1 MNCKRSSCE
10 GAALR
15 GKVIFLPRYDT
26 TKSTKNYF
34 LSLSIVVC
42 HILTMVDADPT
53 SDDANETHG
62 EKLQDNIGASRHST
76 IAIGG
81 DDSDGN
87 ISASFSEQV
96 AVAEANSA
104 RMMLLMRP
112 ALPSPPFPT
121 PILLDARRITGTVFT
136 AHNDAAVSTSQ
147 QQVDQQ
153 PSPPDLERRSS
164 VAGNILIVQDNADK
178 KKDKPSAYLMQR
190 TTKNTYQGSIRV
202 GFALRHPEKNETG
215 VWELEP
221 KIPTDDNNESYHM
234 VAIKIVQKP
243 QGNKGKIMN
252 ELSALQ
258 WITANYSDTKGDLK
272 KLELCHRNISMDH
285 VLLGPTCTMAHMSN
299 ALRIPTAADSGVEY
313 LIESQVPCGS
323 DPQYVAPELLKPEPF
338 DGTAVDLWSTAI
350 ILFIMLLGNDALFA
364 TPLPDDPKFEEI
376 CMNGNLKGAL
386 NRWVEDKAFLSSVS
400 DDALDLLQGMLRM
413 SPRDRLTLKAV
424 KEHKWVTNG
433 DVTVPEKLLETAR
446 SAGWDPSRT

>member
-1 MNCKRSSCE
+1 MDMNCKRSSCE
-10 GAALR
+10 VAALR

-53 SDDANETHG
+53 SDIANEIHG
-62 EKLQDNIGASRHST
+62 EKLQDIIGASRHST

-153 PSPPDLERRSS
+153 LSPPDLERRSS

-190 TTKNTYQGSIRV
+190 TTKNTYQGSIRWV
-202 GFALRHPEKNETG
+202 SRC
-215 VWELEP
+215 V
-221 KIPTDDNNESYHM
+221 IPRRM
-234 VAIKIVQKP
+234 KRVC
-243 QGNKGKIMN
+243 GNWNQRYQPM
-252 ELSALQ
+252 
-258 WITANYSDTKGDLK
+258 TP
-272 KLELCHRNISMDH
+272 
-285 VLLGPTCTMAHMSN
+285 PT
-299 ALRIPTAADSGVEY
+299 
-313 LIESQVPCGS
+313 
-323 DPQYVAPELLKPEPF
+323 
-338 DGTAVDLWSTAI
+338 
-350 ILFIMLLGNDALFA
+350 
-364 TPLPDDPKFEEI
+364 
-376 CMNGNLKGAL
+376 
-386 NRWVEDKAFLSSVS
+386 NRTIWW
-400 DDALDLLQGMLRM
+400 Q
-413 SPRDRLTLKAV
+413 
-424 KEHKWVTNG
+424 
-433 DVTVPEKLLETAR
+433 
-446 SAGWDPSRT
+446 